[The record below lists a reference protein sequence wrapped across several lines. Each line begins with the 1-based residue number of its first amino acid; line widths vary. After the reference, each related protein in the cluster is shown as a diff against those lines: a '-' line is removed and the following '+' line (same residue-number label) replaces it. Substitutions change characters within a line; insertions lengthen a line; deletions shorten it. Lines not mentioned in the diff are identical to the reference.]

1 MKRYNIHTRRG
12 DILGQVEAPSRR
24 KALAEARARNAR
36 GDAKWRFA
44 YRAEFVEVV

>member
-1 MKRYNIHTRRG
+1 MKRYNILTRHG
-12 DILGQVEAPSRR
+12 DKLGQIEAPSRR
-24 KALAEARARNAR
+24 KALAEAKERNAR